1 MISIGTNK
9 GMALIGDIK
18 GQETAIDVSGLTS
31 TYTFESPALEQFD
44 TVSFEIKLSG
54 MSGSEELN
62 VYFTNTTGSN
72 AGLTQATANIDSGV
86 SNNLIE
92 ITDLTCRFVRLEFS
106 NLSVGTIDHIIITA
120 KK

>member
-1 MISIGTNK
+1 
-9 GMALIGDIK
+9 
-18 GQETAIDVSGLTS
+18 
-31 TYTFESPALEQFD
+31 
-44 TVSFEIKLSG
+44 